1 MRPQSPP
8 AVYAEKRALA
18 RARQSRPAQCISSDG
33 TMVLEVAVR
42 NISPLGARIAGAGVA
57 RLAEIFELRIPDGFG
72 GYSARQARLV
82 WTRGAAAGLRFI
94 DDA

>member
-18 RARQSRPAQCISSDG
+18 RARQSRPARCVFNDG
-33 TMVLEVAVR
+33 ATVLEVAVR
-42 NISPLGARIAGAGVA
+42 NISPHGARIAGRGVA
-57 RLAEIFELRIPDGFG
+57 GLPETFELRIPDGFG

-82 WTRGAAAGLRFI
+82 WIRNATAGLMFV
-94 DDA
+94 DE

>member
-18 RARQSRPAQCISSDG
+18 RARQSRRARCVCNG
-33 TMVLEVAVR
+33 GATVLDVAVR
-42 NISPLGARIAGAGVA
+42 NIKPLGARIAGPGLAG
-57 RLAEIFELRIPDGFG
+57 LPETFELRIPDGFG

-94 DDA
+94 DDE